1 MLISQTA
8 EYALRAAVCLAANAG
23 AAMTTPKIAK
33 ITKVPA
39 NYLSKVLQ
47 EMGRAGIVRSRRG
60 LHGGFVLESSPEE
73 LTLLDVINAVAP
85 IKSIDKCP
93 LDLEEHGKGLCP
105 LHKRLNYSIEMVKDV
120 LGETTLRELLDED
133 PNTPPLC
140 NDPANG

>member
-8 EYALRAAVCLAANAG
+8 EYALRATVCLAANAG

-47 EMGRAGIVRSRRG
+47 ELGRAGIVRSRRG
-60 LHGGFVLESSPEE
+60 LHGGFVLESSPDE

-105 LHKRLNYSIEMVKDV
+105 LHKRLNYSIEMVNDV
-120 LGETTLRELLDED
+120 FGETTLRELLDED

-140 NDPANG
+140 NDPADG